1 MPAPLSPLHHDLA
14 RAARQLWLAEGTPP
28 GSPVAEAVLAGR
40 LAVSRTPIRA
50 ALRLLEEAG
59 ITARRGRLMVLADP
73 ARELPEAEVRD
84 PIDALVSAIA
94 RARAEG
100 RLGDVVREADLMRE
114 FGQPRGMVARGLA
127 RLGTLGVVVRNPAQG
142 WHFAAALAGDEER
155 VAALRFRLVVE
166 PAALREPGYALD
178 PGFARAMRDAHEAM
192 LARPWR
198 DIDAVRLFE
207 MNAAFHLGLAQGSG
221 NRFFIDAVE
230 AQNRLRAL
238 VNTDWRFG
246 DSRAHDSCREHL
258 AVLDALEAGSNG
270 KAARLLE
277 DHLRSAGP

>member
-1 MPAPLSPLHHDLA
+1 MTAPISPLHHDLA
-14 RAARQLWLAEGTPP
+14 RAARQLWLAEATPP
-28 GSPVAEAVLAGR
+28 GSPVVEAVLAGR
-40 LAVSRTPIRA
+40 LAVSRTPVRA

-59 ITARRGRLMVLADP
+59 ITRRRGRLMVLADP
-73 ARELPEAEVRD
+73 GRELPAMEARD
-84 PIDALVSAIA
+84 PVDALVSAIA

-100 RLGDVVREADLMRE
+100 ALAEVVREADLMRQ
-114 FGQPRGMVARGLA
+114 FGQPRGLVSRALA
-127 RLGTLGVVVRNPAQG
+127 RLSALGVVARNPAQG
-142 WHFAAALAGDEER
+142 WHFAATLAGAEER
-155 VAALRFRLVVE
+155 TAAMRFRLVVE

-178 PGFARAMRDAHEAM
+178 AGFARAMRDAHEAV

-198 DIDAVRLFE
+198 DVDAVRLFE

-238 VNTDWRFG
+238 VNADWRFG
-246 DSRAHDSCREHL
+246 DNRAHDSCREHL
-258 AVLDALEAGSNG
+258 AVLDALEAGDNA

-277 DHLRSAGP
+277 DHLRCAGP